1 MFQYV
6 VTSIF
11 GFKNLTKDSMS
22 QKTVLV
28 VDDSETNLLLFES
41 MFENESRIKI
51 LLKNSGKNIIDY
63 CIKNRP
69 DLILLDLLMP
79 EISGFEVLEL
89 LQSNIELKQIP
100 VIIISAL
107 DGQAEIKRA
116 IELGANDYII
126 KPIDFEENTTLIL
139 ETLGLEK

>member
-1 MFQYV
+1 M
-6 VTSIF
+6 
-11 GFKNLTKDSMS
+11 N
-22 QKTVLV
+22 QKKVLV

-41 MFENESRIKI
+41 MLENESRIKV
-51 LLKNSGKNIIDY
+51 LVKSNGKNIIDY
-63 CIKNRP
+63 CIKNKP

-79 EISGFEVLEL
+79 EISGFDVLEL
-89 LQSNIELKQIP
+89 LQSNNELKQIP

-139 ETLGLEK
+139 ETLGLK